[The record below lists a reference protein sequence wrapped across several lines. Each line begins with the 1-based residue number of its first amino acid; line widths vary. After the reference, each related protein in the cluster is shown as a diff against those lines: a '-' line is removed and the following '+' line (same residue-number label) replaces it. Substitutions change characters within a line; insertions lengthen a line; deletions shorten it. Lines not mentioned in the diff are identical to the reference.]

1 MTRDKMTSAEYLAAL
16 EDASRDDSG
25 LNDGDPVTS
34 EAERMAAAAV
44 GPKKRKDGTLV
55 SMQRPRPLTDAQA
68 AFARG
73 LIEGKT
79 AKQAYRDA
87 YPNALGEASVSTAA
101 YKLNRDPRIQKIV
114 QNAWDETQDA
124 LADDMAATKRYVM
137 RQLVGWSKQGLS
149 EQTRVKAVELLGKAS
164 GLFSGVNV
172 SERKPLTAEQLKR
185 ELSGHLKLVNSSKG
199 E

>member
-16 EDASRDDSG
+16 EDASRDDAG

-34 EAERMAAAAV
+34 EAERMAAAAQ
-44 GPKKRKDGTLV
+44 GPKIRKDGTLV

-101 YKLNRDPRIQKIV
+101 YKLNRDPRIQKLV
-114 QNAWDETQDA
+114 QDAWDETQDA

-137 RQLVGWSKQGLS
+137 RQLVGWSKTA
-149 EQTRVKAVELLGKAS
+149 EAETTRVKAIELLGKAA
-164 GLFSGVNV
+164 GLFSGVHV